1 LNLDVVRAPKGGG
14 PMDLQVR
21 KDFIF
26 TVAKDALGRHY
37 PKHSVVRVDDSSAAR
52 FRVLCSDETDT
63 WYSLDI
69 HWLLAVASTE
79 GISARIERGLLNKA
93 GGVPDSNL
101 IYCFDKTNTEYTGAD
116 WKEQLEIISGNLQLA
131 SIAPLAGPRWKRFGQ
146 EGYSIV
152 AFCSEE
158 LEKIKDALSKV
169 VVNVG

>member
-1 LNLDVVRAPKGGG
+1 
-14 PMDLQVR
+14 MDLQAR
-21 KDFIF
+21 KDFILR
-26 TVAKDALGRHY
+26 VAKDALSEHY

-69 HWLLAVASTE
+69 HWLLAVASTD
-79 GISARIERGLLNKA
+79 GIIASIERGLLNKA

-101 IYCFDKTNTEYTGAD
+101 ICRFDKTTVECTRAE
-116 WKEQLEIISGNLQLA
+116 WKDQLEVISGNLQSA
-131 SIAPLAGPRWKRFGQ
+131 GISPLAGPRWKRFGQ

-152 AFCSEE
+152 AFCSAE

-169 VVNVG
+169 VVAVA